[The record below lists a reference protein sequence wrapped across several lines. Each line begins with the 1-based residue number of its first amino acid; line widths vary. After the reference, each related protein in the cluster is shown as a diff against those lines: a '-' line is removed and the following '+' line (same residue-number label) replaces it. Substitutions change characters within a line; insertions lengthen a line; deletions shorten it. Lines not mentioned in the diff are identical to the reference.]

1 MNVRLPDVPEPT
13 EVEIELTNACNAV
26 CTACPRN
33 NLEAPK
39 GVMKA
44 EVFHNIID
52 QYVDWRPDLAIN
64 RLRGTQ
70 DFPFITLAGLGEPLL
85 HREAIDFIAYSAKRR
100 FRTVLFTNISR
111 LDVNK
116 ADRLLDSGVTDVY
129 VSFWGIEKSEYEAAM
144 KLDFERSL
152 RNLEYFA
159 TRARHRGIK
168 VLVTWVNVPQLRSTN
183 EEIKAFWQARGIQVD
198 TEDDA
203 PENRSASNSVW
214 NRGGALETIPQ
225 AALHSAVNFK
235 KEFWCSQL
243 YFADTYC
250 WNGDAILCSQDY
262 FRKEVV
268 LGNCMTMNPQGLAAV
283 KADLFRSRMQKPICA
298 RCLKQRDYSIATHPW
313 DAMLPIE
320 ELRRY
325 RYDVA

>member
-1 MNVRLPDVPEPT
+1 MTITLPDTPEPT

-44 EVFHNIID
+44 EVFRRIVD
-52 QYVDWRPDLAIN
+52 QYADYRCELAIN
-64 RLRGTQ
+64 RLRGSE

-85 HREAIDFIAYSAKRR
+85 HRQAIDLIGYAARRR
-100 FRTVLFTNISR
+100 FRTMVFTNVSR
-111 LDVNK
+111 LDRDK
-116 ADRLLDSGVTDVY
+116 AGQLADSGVSDVY
-129 VSFWGIEKSEYEAAM
+129 VSFWGIEKAEYEAAM
-144 KLDFERSL
+144 HLNFERSL

-159 TRARHRGIK
+159 PLAKDRGIK
-168 VLVTWVNVPQLRSTN
+168 LLVTWVQVPQLRSTS
-183 EEIKAFWQARGIQVD
+183 EEIKAFWKERGIHVD
-198 TEDDA
+198 TDDDA

-214 NRGGALETIPQ
+214 NRGGALQTIPQ
-225 AALHSAVNFK
+225 AALHSPVNRK

-250 WNGDAILCSQDY
+250 WNGDSVVCSQDY

-268 LGNCMTMNPQGLAAV
+268 LGNILEMSPRELGRA
-283 KADLFRSRMQKPICA
+283 KAELFRSKTQKPICA
-298 RCLKQRDYSIATHPW
+298 RCLKPRDYSIATHPW
-313 DAMLPIE
+313 DAVLPVDQ
-320 ELRRY
+320 LRRY
-325 RYDVA
+325 RYDVV